1 MSEPITLEEL
11 LADDDV
17 EWVIFHDGDEE
28 KTFENFGT
36 AVDTVIE
43 ASNREVGVIQS
54 TGIGG
59 MGQQVY
65 LSVSGVV
72 EELLNNQEVD
82 EHVVDIR
89 FTLEG
94 FSASV
99 YGENNQVVDESWFTW
114 DEVDELKSDEES
126 HVTFEIPGSSP
137 NDDEVTV
144 KRGLLREAINSIEGN
159 MLTETG
165 EQKKAVRKME
175 EALNE

>member
-11 LADDDV
+11 LGDDDV
-17 EWVIFHDGDEE
+17 EWVIFHVGNEE
-28 KTFENFGT
+28 QTFENFGT

-43 ASNREVGVIQS
+43 AANREVGVIQS

-114 DEVDELKSDEES
+114 AEVDELKSDEES
-126 HVTFEIPGSSP
+126 HVTFQIPGTSP
-137 NDDEVTV
+137 NEDEVTV
-144 KRGLLREAINSIEGN
+144 KRGVLTQAIDSIEKN
-159 MLTETG
+159 MLVETQA
-165 EQKKAVRKME
+165 QKKALQKMKD
-175 EALNE
+175 ALNE